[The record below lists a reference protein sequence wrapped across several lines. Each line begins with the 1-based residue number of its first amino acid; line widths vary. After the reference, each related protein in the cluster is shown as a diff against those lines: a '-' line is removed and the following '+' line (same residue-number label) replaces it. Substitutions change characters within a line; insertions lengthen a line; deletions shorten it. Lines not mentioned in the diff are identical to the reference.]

1 MLPAF
6 LLPETESRQDGVG
19 PAFLIERGVRPLRLT
34 LGITR
39 IREQETLEVSVCGS
53 PDGTTWHELAAF
65 PPKCYCGTY
74 EQWLAL
80 NPSIAYLRVEW
91 RMSRWRAHDAP
102 LFGFYVFAEEAG
114 TQQRAGAA

>member
-19 PAFLIERGVRPLRLT
+19 PALPVERGLRPLRLT

-53 PDGTTWHELAAF
+53 PDGAAWRELAAF
-65 PPKCYCGTY
+65 PPKSYCGTY
-74 EQWLAL
+74 QQRLVL
-80 NPSIAYLRVEW
+80 HPSIAFLRVEW
-91 RMSRWRAHDAP
+91 RMSRWRARDAP
-102 LFGFYVFAEEAG
+102 LFGFYVFAEEVG
-114 TQQRAGAA
+114 MQQHAGAA